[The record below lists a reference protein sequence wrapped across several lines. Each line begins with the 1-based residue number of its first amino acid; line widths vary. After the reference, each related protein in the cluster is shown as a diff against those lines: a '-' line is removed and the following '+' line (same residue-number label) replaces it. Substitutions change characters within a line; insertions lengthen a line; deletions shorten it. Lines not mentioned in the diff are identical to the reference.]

1 MSNQISPQQRA
12 LNFGAFTRKHMQTLG
27 SQTGTANSHLEF
39 EVPKARLL
47 QSINLMCEVTLKKSK
62 SDQTSFN
69 SINDKLSVYDVL
81 RRVGIDYNNGFS
93 PVVASGMDIA
103 VMNMLRVAPETIIP
117 TTYKDKSLCT
127 ILDVGNGDNISEYEN
142 DEYLTLAESDT
153 LKYYFYLEIPL
164 TLNDRDPSGLVL
176 AQNGQTLIN
185 FSVDIA
191 SQVMGA
197 DVESIKVTPVLTSF
211 SVPTQAEAFPDL
223 SVLKILDSRKE
234 TFTGGGSNL
243 VKLPVGQIYRK
254 LIIKLEDED
263 GKPIDPEDITSNFE
277 LLFNT
282 ADIPYSVNPQAL
294 RLRTVSE
301 TGYRLPRGYYAF
313 DFSYQG
319 TPNYGGSRDYIDC
332 ERLTTFELRF
342 TTVKSGKITII
353 SEKISRLIASK

>member
-1 MSNQISPQQRA
+1 MANQISPQQRA
-12 LNFGAFTRKHMQTLG
+12 LNFGAMTRKHVQTLG
-27 SQTGTANSHLEF
+27 TQNGTANSHLEF

-47 QSINLMCEVTLKKSK
+47 QSINLLVDVTLKKGSA
-62 SDQTSFN
+62 TTTEFT
-69 SINDKLSVYDVL
+69 SINDKLALYNVL

-103 VMNMLRVAPETIIP
+103 VINMLRVDPNTIIP
-117 TTYKDKSLCT
+117 TGYVDKSLCT
-127 ILDVGNGDNISEYEN
+127 ILGGVSAEN
-142 DEYLTLAESDT
+142 DDKITTASSNTLS
-153 LKYYFYLEIPL
+153 YYFYLEIPL
-164 TLNDRDPSGLVL
+164 TLNERDPSGLVL

-185 FSVDIA
+185 FSCDIA
-191 SQVMGA
+191 DKVFNIP
-197 DVESIKVTPVLTSF
+197 VESVKVTPVLNSF

-243 VKLPVGQIYRK
+243 IKLPVGQIYRK
-254 LIIKLEDED
+254 LVIKLEDEN
-263 GKPIDPEDITSNFE
+263 GNPILPEDITSNIE

-301 TGYRLPRGYYAF
+301 TGYRLPKGYYAF

-342 TTVKSGKITII
+342 TTAKSGKITII
-353 SEKISRLIASK
+353 SEKISRLISTK

>member
-1 MSNQISPQQRA
+1 MATQISPQQRA

-27 SQTGTANSHLEF
+27 SQKGTANSHLEF

-47 QSINLMCEVTLKKSK
+47 QSINLLVDVTLKKGAASE
-62 SDQTSFN
+62 TSFN
-69 SINDKLSVYDVL
+69 SLNDKLSLYDVL
-81 RRVGIDYNNGFS
+81 RRVGVDYNNGFS
-93 PVVASGMDIA
+93 PVVASGKDLII
-103 VMNMLRVAPETIIP
+103 MNMLRTTPECVVPSTF
-117 TTYKDKSLCT
+117 TDKTLCT
-127 ILDVGNGDNISEYEN
+127 IVTPALKSETEDKLVLN
-142 DEYLTLAESDT
+142 SATEVH
-153 LKYYFYLEIPL
+153 YYFYLEIPL
-164 TLNDRDPSGLVL
+164 TLNERDPSGLVL

-185 FSVDIA
+185 FSCDIA
-191 SQVMGA
+191 GTVF
-197 DVESIKVTPVLTSF
+197 DIPVENVTVTPVLNTF

-223 SVLKILDSRKE
+223 SVLKIVDSRKE

-254 LIIKLEDED
+254 LVIKLEDED
-263 GKPIDPEDITSNFE
+263 GNPIKPEDITSNIE

-282 ADIPYSVNPQAL
+282 ADIPYSVNPYVL
-294 RLRTVSE
+294 RMRSVSE
-301 TGYRLPRGYYAF
+301 TGGRLPEGYYVF

-342 TTVKSGKITII
+342 TTVKSGRITVI